1 MSSSPTAENQPKMSW
16 ITAIRARM
24 IAHLQ
29 QREEQVFLLLS
40 LLIGAL
46 TGLAVVAFIVLTERL
61 GMRLYPPDSAAWR
74 RVLVPV
80 AGSLAM
86 GFLLYRFFPYARG
99 SGVPQTKA
107 ALFARDGFIS
117 LRTVLGKFFCTAT
130 TLASGIPLGREGPS
144 VQVGAGIGSVLGRW
158 LGLRPEKV
166 KALIPVGA
174 AAAIAAAFNTP
185 MAAVLFSLEEVMG
198 DMHAPILGSV
208 VLASATSWAVLRLLL
223 GNNPLFQVPQYTLV
237 HPLELAI
244 YALLGIAGGFLSV
257 AFTRLLLGMRRFFL
271 HLPART
277 RWWHPVVGGVT
288 VGLMGWFVPQVLGVG
303 YTYVG
308 SALNGTMALKLMLL
322 LVALKLIGVTVSY
335 ASGNAGGIFGPS
347 LFLGAMLG
355 GAIGTV
361 AHGLLPGYTATP
373 GAYALVGMGALFAG
387 IVRAP
392 MTSVLMIFEMTRD
405 YAVIV
410 PLMIANLT
418 SFFISSRF
426 QNEPIYEALAHQD
439 GIHLPSRSTR
449 DELNQRTVL
458 QIMRRT
464 PEILPAEMRV
474 QDVIEQTRASK
485 FRIWPVT
492 EKDYFLGMLTRETL
506 GCAYADGRKEQPL
519 KDIVETLQV
528 PHLHTDHALH
538 QALER
543 MSKYHLDVLPVVH
556 RANIHKL
563 EGVVTLQDVL
573 NEYGVECIG
582 GLSDSSH

>member
-1 MSSSPTAENQPKMSW
+1 MSW
-16 ITAIRARM
+16 ITALRVRL

-29 QREEQVFLLLS
+29 QREEQIFLLLS

-46 TGLAVVAFIVLTERL
+46 TGLAVVGFIVVTERL
-61 GMRLYPPDSAAWR
+61 GMRLYPVGSAAWR

-80 AGSLAM
+80 VGSLTM
-86 GFLLYRFFPYARG
+86 GILLYRFFPNARG

-107 ALFARDGFIS
+107 ALFAGNGFIS

-208 VLASATSWAVLRLLL
+208 VLASATSWAVMRLLL

-244 YALLGIAGGFLSV
+244 YALLGIVGGFLSV
-257 AFTRLLLGMRRFFL
+257 AFTRLLLGMRKFFL
-271 HLPART
+271 HLPMRT

-288 VGLMGWFVPQVLGVG
+288 VGLMGWMVPQVLGVG

-322 LVALKLIGVTVSY
+322 LVVLKLIGVTVSY

-355 GAIGTV
+355 GAIGIV

-426 QNEPIYEALAHQD
+426 QKEPIYEALAHQD
-439 GIHLPSRSTR
+439 GIHLPSHSTR
-449 DELNQRTVL
+449 EELNQRTVA
-458 QIMRRT
+458 QVMRKT
-464 PEILPAEMRV
+464 LEILPAEMLV
-474 QDVIEQTRASK
+474 LDVIEQTRASK
-485 FRIWPVT
+485 LHAWPVA
-492 EKDYFLGMLTRETL
+492 EKDYFLGMLTTETL
-506 GCAYADGRKEQPL
+506 GSAFVDGRKEQPL
-519 KDIVETLQV
+519 KDLVETLQV
-528 PHLHTDHALH
+528 PHLHTDHPLH
-538 QALER
+538 LALER
-543 MSKYHLDVLPVVH
+543 MSTYHLDVLPVVH
-556 RANIHKL
+556 RADIHKL
-563 EGVVTLQDVL
+563 EGVVTLPDVL
-573 NEYGVECIG
+573 NAYGVDCIG
-582 GLSDSSH
+582 SV

>member
-1 MSSSPTAENQPKMSW
+1 MASSATAENQRNKKW
-16 ITAIRARM
+16 LADLGARWS
-24 IAHLQ
+24 ARLHE
-29 QREEQVFLLLS
+29 REEQVFLLLS

-46 TGLAVVAFIVLTERL
+46 TGLAVVAFIVLTERVEIRFFPV
-61 GMRLYPPDSAAWR
+61 GSAAWR
-74 RVLVPV
+74 RIAIPV

-86 GFLLYRFFPYARG
+86 GFLLYRFFPNARG

-158 LGLRPEKV
+158 LGLSPEKV

-185 MAAVLFSLEEVMG
+185 MAAVVFALEEVMG
-198 DMHAPILGSV
+198 DMNAPILGSV
-208 VLASATSWAVLRLLL
+208 VLASATSWAMMRLLL
-223 GNNPLFQVPQYTLV
+223 GNNPLFQVPDYELV
-237 HPLELAI
+237 HPLELGI

-257 AFTRLLLGMRRFFL
+257 AFTKSLLGMRGFFL
-271 HLPART
+271 RLPRKT
-277 RWWHPVVGGVT
+277 QWWHPVVGGVM

-308 SALNGTMALKLMLL
+308 RALNGSMALKLLLL

-335 ASGNAGGIFGPS
+335 ASGNAGGIFGPA

-355 GAIGTV
+355 GATGTV
-361 AHGLLPGYTATP
+361 AHNLLPGYTATP

-418 SFFISSRF
+418 SLYISRRF
-426 QNEPIYEALAHQD
+426 QKQPIYEALAHQD
-439 GIHLPSRSTR
+439 GIHLPTPGTLHQKS
-449 DELNQRTVL
+449 QRTVAQVMQRSP
-458 QIMRRT
+458 QI
-464 PEILPAEMRV
+464 LSAQMRV
-474 QDVIEQTRASK
+474 QDALEKTRTST
-485 FRIWPVT
+485 FRIWPVVDK
-492 EKDYFLGMLTRETL
+492 EYFLGMLSRETL
-506 GCAYADGRKEQPL
+506 EYALVDGRKEQSL
-519 KDIVETLQV
+519 NSIIDTLHV
-528 PHLHTDHALH
+528 PHLHMDHALH
-538 QALER
+538 LALER
-543 MSKYHLDVLPVVH
+543 MSTYHLDVLPVIH
-556 RANIHKL
+556 RADIHNL
-563 EGVVTLQDVL
+563 LGIVTLRDVL
-573 NEYGVECIG
+573 DSYGIDHTG
-582 GLSDSSH
+582 SK

>member
-1 MSSSPTAENQPKMSW
+1 MSSSPTAENQPEMSR
-16 ITAIRARM
+16 IAALRARL

-29 QREEQVFLLLS
+29 QREEQIFLLLS

-46 TGLAVVAFIVLTERL
+46 TGLAVVAFIVLTERV
-61 GMRLYPPDSAAWR
+61 GMRFYPPDSAAWR

-144 VQVGAGIGSVLGRW
+144 VQVGAGLGSVLGRW

-257 AFTRLLLGMRRFFL
+257 AFTRLLLGMRKFFL
-271 HLPART
+271 HLPKKT

-322 LVALKLIGVTVSY
+322 LVLLKLFGVTVSY

-426 QNEPIYEALAHQD
+426 QEQPIYEALAHQD
-439 GIHLPSRSTR
+439 GIHLPSYSTR
-449 DELNQRTVL
+449 EEPNQRTVL
-458 QIMRRT
+458 QVMRRT

-474 QDVIEQTRASK
+474 QDVIEQTHASK
-485 FRIWPVT
+485 LRAWPVA
-492 EKDYFLGMLTRETL
+492 EKDFFLGMLTGETL
-506 GCAYADGRKEQPL
+506 GCAFVDGRKEQPL
-519 KDIVETLQV
+519 KDLVDTLQV
-528 PHLHTDHALH
+528 PHLHTDHPLH
-538 QALER
+538 LALER
-543 MSKYHLDVLPVVH
+543 MSKYHLDLLPVLN
-556 RANIHKL
+556 RADIHKL
-563 EGVVTLQDVL
+563 QGVVTLSDVL
-573 NEYGVECIG
+573 NAYGIDHIVSE
-582 GLSDSSH
+582 

>member
-1 MSSSPTAENQPKMSW
+1 MTFAGADNQPEQKWQAALVSHLLS
-16 ITAIRARM
+16 
-24 IAHLQ
+24 HLQ

-61 GMRLYPPDSAAWR
+61 GMRLYPVGSAAWR

-80 AGSLAM
+80 AGSLTM
-86 GFLLYRFFPYARG
+86 GVLLYRFFPNARG

-237 HPLELAI
+237 HPLELGI
-244 YALLGIAGGFLSV
+244 YALLGIAGGLLSV
-257 AFTRLLLGMRRFFL
+257 AFTRLLLEMRMFFL
-271 HLPART
+271 HLPEKT
-277 RWWHPVVGGVT
+277 RWWQPVAGGVT

-308 SALNGTMALKLMLL
+308 SALNGTMAFKLMLL
-322 LVALKLIGVTVSY
+322 LVVLKLLGVTVSY

-347 LFLGAMLG
+347 LFLGTMLG

-392 MTSVLMIFEMTRD
+392 MTSVLMIFEMTQD

-426 QNEPIYEALAHQD
+426 QKEPIYEALAHQD

-449 DELNQRTVL
+449 DEINQRTVA
-458 QIMRRT
+458 QIMQKSPPT
-464 PEILPAEMRV
+464 LSAQMRIEDAV
-474 QDVIEQTRASK
+474 QQTRTSQ
-485 FRIWPVT
+485 FRVWPVV
-492 EKDYFLGMLTRETL
+492 DNGYFLGIVTRETL
-506 GCAYADGRKEQPL
+506 ERADGDGRNEQPL
-519 KDIVETLQV
+519 SDLVESSNA
-528 PHLHTDHALH
+528 PHVHTDHALH
-538 QALER
+538 YALER
-543 MSKYHLDVLPVVH
+543 MSKYHLDVLPVIH
-556 RANIHKL
+556 RADLHKL
-563 EGVVTLQDVL
+563 EGVVTLPDVL
-573 NEYGVECIG
+573 DAYGIDRVG
-582 GLSDSSH
+582 SN

>member
-1 MSSSPTAENQPKMSW
+1 MRW
-16 ITAIRARM
+16 ITTLRARL

-29 QREEQVFLLLS
+29 QREEQIFLLLS

-46 TGLAVVAFIVLTERL
+46 TGLAVVGFIVVTERL
-61 GMRLYPPDSAAWR
+61 GMRLYPVDSAAWR
-74 RVLVPV
+74 RVLIPV
-80 AGSLAM
+80 AGSFAM
-86 GFLLYRFFPYARG
+86 GLLLYRFFPNARG

-107 ALFARDGFIS
+107 ALFAGDGFIS

-208 VLASATSWAVLRLLL
+208 VLASATSWAVMRLLL

-257 AFTRLLLGMRRFFL
+257 AFTRLLLSMRKFFL
-271 HLPART
+271 HLPTRT

-322 LVALKLIGVTVSY
+322 LVVLKLIGVTVSY
-335 ASGNAGGIFGPS
+335 SSGNAGGIFGPS

-361 AHGLLPGYTATP
+361 AHSLLPGYTATP

-426 QNEPIYEALAHQD
+426 QKQPIYEALAHQD
-439 GIHLPSRSTR
+439 GIHLPSHSTR
-449 DELNQRTVL
+449 EELNQRTVA
-458 QIMRRT
+458 QVMRKT
-464 PEILPAEMRV
+464 LEILPAEMLV
-474 QDVIEQTRASK
+474 LNVIEQTRASK
-485 FRIWPVT
+485 LHAWPVA
-492 EKDYFLGMLTRETL
+492 EEDYFLGMLTRETL
-506 GCAYADGRKEQPL
+506 ECAFVDGRKEQPL
-519 KDIVETLQV
+519 KDLVETLQV
-528 PHLHTDHALH
+528 PHLHTDHPLH
-538 QALER
+538 LALER
-543 MSKYHLDVLPVVH
+543 MSTYHLDFLPVVH
-556 RANIHKL
+556 RADIHKL
-563 EGVVTLQDVL
+563 EGLVTLPDVL
-573 NEYGVECIG
+573 NAYGVDCING
-582 GLSDSSH
+582 SSNS

>member
-1 MSSSPTAENQPKMSW
+1 MASLATAENQPGKCW
-16 ITAIRARM
+16 RTALRSRWLENL
-24 IAHLQ
+24 HE
-29 QREEQVFLLLS
+29 REEQIFLLLS

-61 GMRLYPPDSAAWR
+61 GMRLYPPGSAAWR

-86 GFLLYRFFPYARG
+86 GYLLYRYFPYARG

-130 TLASGIPLGREGPS
+130 TLACGIPLGREGPS
-144 VQVGAGIGSVLGRW
+144 VQVGAGIASVLGRG
-158 LGLRPEKV
+158 LGLRPERV

-185 MAAVLFSLEEVMG
+185 MAAVLFALEEVMG
-198 DMHAPILGSV
+198 DMNAPILGSV
-208 VLASATSWAVLRLLL
+208 VLASATSWAVLRLML

-237 HPLELAI
+237 HPLELGI
-244 YALLGIAGGFLSV
+244 YALLGIVGGFLSV
-257 AFTRLLLGMRRFFL
+257 AFTKLLLGMRKFFL
-271 HLPART
+271 NLPRGT

-308 SALNGTMALKLMLL
+308 TALDGSMALKLMLL
-322 LVALKLIGVTVSY
+322 LVALKLVGVTVSY

-355 GAIGTV
+355 GAVGAV
-361 AHGLLPGYTATP
+361 AHHLLPAYTATP
-373 GAYALVGMGALFAG
+373 GAYALVGMGAVFAG
-387 IVRAP
+387 IVRVP

-418 SFFISSRF
+418 SLFISRRF
-426 QNEPIYEALAHQD
+426 QKQPIYEALALQD
-439 GIHLPSRSTR
+439 GIHLPSPATLHQTSR
-449 DELNQRTVL
+449 RTVA
-458 QIMRRT
+458 QVMRRS
-464 PEILPAEMRV
+464 PQVLSARMSV
-474 QDVIEQTRASK
+474 KDAMEQTRSAPL
-485 FRIWPVT
+485 RAWPVT
-492 EKDYFLGMLTRETL
+492 DRQYFLGMLTAETL
-506 GCAYADGRKEQPL
+506 ERAFSDGREEQPL
-519 KDIVETLQV
+519 TSLVETTGV
-528 PHLHTDHALH
+528 PHVHMDHALH
-538 QALER
+538 LALER
-543 MSKYHLDVLPVVH
+543 MSAYHLDLLPVVH
-556 RANIHKL
+556 RADIHKL
-563 EGVVTLQDVL
+563 EGIVTLSDVL
-573 NEYGVECIG
+573 DSYGVNHM
-582 GLSDSSH
+582 DSAQL

>member
-1 MSSSPTAENQPKMSW
+1 
-16 ITAIRARM
+16 
-24 IAHLQ
+24 
-29 QREEQVFLLLS
+29 
-40 LLIGAL
+40 
-46 TGLAVVAFIVLTERL
+46 
-61 GMRLYPPDSAAWR
+61 
-74 RVLVPV
+74 
-80 AGSLAM
+80 M
-86 GFLLYRFFPYARG
+86 GVLLYRYFPNARG

-107 ALFARDGFIS
+107 ALFAGDGFIS

-257 AFTRLLLGMRRFFL
+257 AFTKLLLGMRKYFL
-271 HLPART
+271 HLPRST
-277 RWWHPVVGGVT
+277 RWWHPVAGGIT
-288 VGLMGWFVPQVLGVG
+288 VGLMGWLVPQVLGVG

-322 LVALKLIGVTVSY
+322 LVVLKLFGVTVSY

-426 QNEPIYEALAHQD
+426 QKQPIYEALAHQD
-439 GIHLPSRSTR
+439 GIHLPNHSTR
-449 DELNQRTVL
+449 DESTQRSVA
-458 QIMRRT
+458 QIMRKS
-464 PEILPAEMRV
+464 PQMLSAQMRV
-474 QDVIEQTRASK
+474 EDAVEQTRSGP
-485 FRIWPVT
+485 FRTWPVAN
-492 EKDYFLGMLTRETL
+492 KGYFLGILNKEDL
-506 GCAYADGRKEQPL
+506 EYAFADGRKQQPL
-519 KDIVETLQV
+519 ASLVETLHV
-528 PHLHTDHALH
+528 PHVHADHALH
-538 QALER
+538 LALER
-543 MSKYHLDVLPVVH
+543 MSKYHLDVLPVIH
-556 RANIHKL
+556 RADLHKL
-563 EGVVTLQDVL
+563 EGVVTLPDVL
-573 NEYGVECIG
+573 DAYGIDRIG
-582 GLSDSSH
+582 SQ

>member
-1 MSSSPTAENQPKMSW
+1 MSW
-16 ITAIRARM
+16 ITALRVRL

-46 TGLAVVAFIVLTERL
+46 TGLAVVGFIVVTERL
-61 GMRLYPPDSAAWR
+61 GMRLYPVGSAAWR

-80 AGSLAM
+80 AGSLTM
-86 GFLLYRFFPYARG
+86 GILLYRYFPYARG

-244 YALLGIAGGFLSV
+244 YALLGIVGGFLSV
-257 AFTRLLLGMRRFFL
+257 AFTRLLLGLRRFFL
-271 HLPART
+271 HLPKRT
-277 RWWHPVVGGVT
+277 SWWHPVVGGVT
-288 VGLMGWFVPQVLGVG
+288 VGLMGWLVPQVLGVG

-322 LVALKLIGVTVSY
+322 LVVLKLFGVTVSY

-355 GAIGTV
+355 GAVGTL

-426 QNEPIYEALAHQD
+426 QKQPIYEALALQD
-439 GIHLPSRSTR
+439 GIHLPSHSTR
-449 DELNQRTVL
+449 NEPNQRTVL
-458 QIMRRT
+458 QIMRKT

-474 QDVIEQTRASK
+474 EDVIEQTRASK
-485 FRIWPVT
+485 LRIWPVT
-492 EKDYFLGMLTRETL
+492 EKDYFLGMLTKETL
-506 GCAYADGRKEQPL
+506 GRAFVDGRREQPL
-519 KDIVETLQV
+519 KNLVETLQV
-528 PHLHTDHALH
+528 PHLHTDHPLH
-538 QALER
+538 LALER

-556 RANIHKL
+556 RADIHKL
-563 EGVVTLQDVL
+563 EGVVTLPDVL
-573 NEYGVECIG
+573 NAYGVDCASG
-582 GLSDSSH
+582 SSNSSH

>member
-1 MSSSPTAENQPKMSW
+1 MASASAENQPKKEWRTVLWLRS
-16 ITAIRARM
+16 
-24 IAHLQ
+24 IAHFQ
-29 QREEQVFLLLS
+29 QREEQIFLLLS

-46 TGLAVVAFIVLTERL
+46 TGLAVVAFIVVTERL
-61 GMRLYPPDSAAWR
+61 GMRLYPVGSAAWR
-74 RVLVPV
+74 RVLIPV

-86 GFLLYRFFPYARG
+86 GFLLYRYFPNARG

-185 MAAVLFSLEEVMG
+185 MAAVLFSLEEVVG

-237 HPLELAI
+237 HPLEFGI
-244 YALLGIAGGFLSV
+244 YALLGIVGGFLSV
-257 AFTRLLLGMRRFFL
+257 AFTRLLLEMRKFFL
-271 HLPART
+271 HLPKST

-303 YTYVG
+303 YSYVG
-308 SALNGTMALKLMLL
+308 SALNGTMALKLMLILVVFKL
-322 LVALKLIGVTVSY
+322 LGVTISY
-335 ASGNAGGIFGPS
+335 ASGNAGGIFGPA

-361 AHGLLPGYTATP
+361 AHNLLPGYTATP

-418 SFFISSRF
+418 SFFISSQF
-426 QNEPIYEALAHQD
+426 QKQPIYDALAFQD

-449 DELNQRTVL
+449 DESSRRTVAQVMRNSP
-458 QIMRRT
+458 QI
-464 PEILPAEMRV
+464 LSGQMRV
-474 QDVIEQTRASK
+474 EDALEQTRSGR
-485 FRIWPVT
+485 FRIWPVAD
-492 EKDYFLGMLTRETL
+492 KGYFLGILNREDL
-506 GCAYADGRKEQPL
+506 ECALVDGRKEQPL
-519 KDIVETLQV
+519 TSLVDTLHI
-528 PHLHTDHALH
+528 PHVHTDQALH
-538 QALER
+538 LALER
-543 MSKYHLDVLPVVH
+543 MSKYRLDVLPVVH
-556 RANIHKL
+556 RADFHKL
-563 EGVVTLQDVL
+563 EGVVTLLDVL
-573 NEYGVECIG
+573 DAYGIDRIG
-582 GLSDSSH
+582 SK

>member
-1 MSSSPTAENQPKMSW
+1 MGVPATTENHPRKKWQ
-16 ITAIRARM
+16 AILWLRS
-24 IAHLQ
+24 IADLQ
-29 QREEQVFLLLS
+29 KREEQLFLLLS

-46 TGLAVVAFIVLTERL
+46 TGLAVVAFIVVTERL
-61 GMRLYPPDSAAWR
+61 GMRLYPVGSAAWR
-74 RVLVPV
+74 RVLIPV
-80 AGSLAM
+80 TGSLAM
-86 GFLLYRFFPYARG
+86 GFLLYRYFPNARG
-99 SGVPQTKA
+99 SGVPQTKE
-107 ALFARDGFIS
+107 ALFARNGFIS
-117 LRTVLGKFFCTAT
+117 LRTVLGKFFCTAA

-158 LGLRPEKV
+158 LGLSPAKV

-208 VLASATSWAVLRLLL
+208 VIASATSWAVLRLLL
-223 GNNPLFQVPQYTLV
+223 GDHPLFQVPQYALV

-257 AFTRLLLGMRRFFL
+257 AFTRLLLEMRKFFL
-271 HLPART
+271 QLPKST
-277 RWWHPVVGGVT
+277 RWCHPVVGGVT

-303 YTYVG
+303 YSYVG

-322 LVALKLIGVTVSY
+322 LVVLKLFGVTTSY

-392 MTSVLMIFEMTRD
+392 MTSVLMIFEMTQD

-418 SFFISSRF
+418 SLFISSRF
-426 QNEPIYEALAHQD
+426 QKQPIYEALAHQD
-439 GIHLPSRSTR
+439 GIHLPSHSTREEVSRRTVAQVMRSTLHR
-449 DELNQRTVL
+449 YSPRKCALR
-458 QIMRRT
+458 MR
-464 PEILPAEMRV
+464 L
-474 QDVIEQTRASK
+474 SK
-485 FRIWPVT
+485 
-492 EKDYFLGMLTRETL
+492 L
-506 GCAYADGRKEQPL
+506 A
-519 KDIVETLQV
+519 
-528 PHLHTDHALH
+528 
-538 QALER
+538 
-543 MSKYHLDVLPVVH
+543 PVVSASGPW
-556 RANIHKL
+556 RTRTTFSA
-563 EGVVTLQDVL
+563 
-573 NEYGVECIG
+573 C
-582 GLSDSSH
+582 